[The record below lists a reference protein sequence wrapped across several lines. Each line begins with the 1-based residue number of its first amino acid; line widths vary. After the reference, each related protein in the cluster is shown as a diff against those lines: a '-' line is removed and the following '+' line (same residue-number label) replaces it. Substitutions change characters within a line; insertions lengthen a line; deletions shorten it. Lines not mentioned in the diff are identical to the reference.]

1 MVNLEYAG
9 TSIALESA
17 QFLDW
22 FPKGNIPNFKAL
34 RQIVYYRK
42 ALKEKRKKEVPEKAL
57 LSTGYFSKIHRCC

>member
-1 MVNLEYAG
+1 MREPQLPLKVPNFWIG
-9 TSIALESA
+9 SR
-17 QFLDW
+17 
-22 FPKGNIPNFKAL
+22 KGIYLIFKAL